1 MGKLAGKLFFIPLV
15 LGLIFYLTGCTT
27 APSSQLTPLQ
37 RRVMESKELEG
48 SLDDAFR
55 ATVAVLQDKGYL
67 VKTSDR
73 DGGII
78 YAESGLTN
86 VKDYWFGMGNYQYRV
101 TVNFEKF
108 TENRTKI
115 RVSISTEIFNVAGG
129 PWPMPSLGNIKAG
142 PVEDPQ
148 VYQDLYA
155 EIQKEMF
162 RRTQLN
168 K

>member
-1 MGKLAGKLFFIPLV
+1 
-15 LGLIFYLTGCTT
+15 
-27 APSSQLTPLQ
+27 
-37 RRVMESKELEG
+37 MESKELEG
-48 SLDDAFR
+48 SFDDAFK
-55 ATVAVLQDKGYL
+55 ATIAVLQDKGYQI
-67 VKTSDR
+67 KTSDH

-78 YAESGLTN
+78 YAETGLTN
-86 VKDYWFGMGNYQYRV
+86 VKDYLFGLGTYQTKA

-108 TENRTKI
+108 TEKRTKI
-115 RVSISTEIFNVAGG
+115 RISISTEIYPLPIGD
-129 PWPMPSLGNIKAG
+129 LGNIKAG

>member
-1 MGKLAGKLFFIPLV
+1 MVKVTKKLFFIPLA
-15 LGLIFYLTGCTT
+15 LGLIFSAAGCVT
-27 APSSQLTPLQ
+27 APSQLTPLQ

-48 SLDDAFR
+48 SFDDAFK
-55 ATVAVLQDKGYL
+55 ATIAVLQDKGYL
-67 VKTSDR
+67 IKTSDHS
-73 DGGII
+73 GGLI
-78 YAESGLTN
+78 YAESALMN
-86 VKDYWFGMGNYQYRV
+86 VKDFWFGMGNYQFKA

-115 RVSISTEIFNVAGG
+115 RISISTEIVPPFIIN
-129 PWPMPSLGNIKAG
+129 LGSIKAG

-155 EIQKEMF
+155 EIQKEIF
-162 RRTQLN
+162 RRAQLN

>member
-1 MGKLAGKLFFIPLV
+1 MGKITGKLPAFFFSLGAIFVLAG
-15 LGLIFYLTGCTT
+15 CMT
-27 APSSQLTPLQ
+27 APPSQLTPLQ

-48 SLDDAFR
+48 SFDDAFR
-55 ATVAVLQDKGYL
+55 ATIAVLQDKGYL

-73 DGGII
+73 DGGLV

-86 VKDYWFGMGNYQYRV
+86 AKDYWFGLGNYQYKV

-108 TENRTKI
+108 TETRTKI
-115 RVSISTEIFNVAGG
+115 RLSIATEIYNITGG
-129 PWPMPSLGNIKAG
+129 PWPMPTLGDIKAG
-142 PVEDPQ
+142 PVDDPRM
-148 VYQDLYA
+148 YQDLYA

-162 RRTQLN
+162 RRAQLN